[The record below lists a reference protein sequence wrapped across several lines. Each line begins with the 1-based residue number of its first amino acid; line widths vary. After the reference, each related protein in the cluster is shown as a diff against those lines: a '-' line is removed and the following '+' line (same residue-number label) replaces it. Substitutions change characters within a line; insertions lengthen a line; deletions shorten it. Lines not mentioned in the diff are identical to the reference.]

1 MTTPREMEWQEAIRS
16 VLEEATEPLH
26 YREISDIIAANGLRE
41 NLGATPANSVA
52 GTLSLMRK
60 NGERIDAVG
69 KGYYVLPTVAGRLA
83 KEAEEEEAEAEVAS
97 HDPGRL
103 AIGAYGLYWARNQVN
118 WEPSRGQLLGRQN
131 DKADPVDFADQD
143 GIYLLHN
150 WGEISYVG
158 QTFTEKSETGLY
170 NRLRSHHRSPRK
182 TDRWDSFSWF
192 GFRAVDGDGQL
203 LPAPQN
209 GTLTDV
215 INIIEAMFI
224 EGLTPRLNRQ
234 RGAGTKV
241 WGHNLYD
248 QFEDTRLVADRL
260 SAALTAVG
268 SALR

>member
-1 MTTPREMEWQEAIRS
+1 MTTPRETGWQDAIRK

-83 KEAEEEEAEAEVAS
+83 KEAEEEEAEAEVAAQDLS
-97 HDPGRL
+97 RF
-103 AIGAYGLYWARNQVN
+103 AIGAYGLYWDRNQVN
-118 WEPSRGQLLGRQN
+118 WKPSRGQLLGQQN
-131 DKADPVDFADQD
+131 DKADPVNFADQD

-150 WGEISYVG
+150 WGEIAYVG
-158 QTFTEKSETGLY
+158 QTITKKSETGLY
-170 NRLRSHHRSPRK
+170 NRLQSHHDDLAK
-182 TDRWDSFSWF
+182 TYRWDSFSWF
-192 GFRAVDGDGQL
+192 GFRAVGGDGQL

-209 GTLTDV
+209 GTLADV

-224 EGLTPRLNRQ
+224 EVLVPRLNKQ
-234 RGAGTKV
+234 RGVGTSV
-241 WGHNLYD
+241 WGPNLYN
-248 QFEDTRLVADRL
+248 QVEDRQLIIDRL
-260 SAALTAVG
+260 SALTTIG